1 MGAFSDVFMDEL
13 YLAGERVPSGLYR
26 EIGTGRL
33 VKLDEEDVL
42 PASLDGRVAT
52 YVCVRYTWH
61 EHTNAVTVMESVH
74 RPMESA
80 PRL

>member
-33 VKLDEEDVL
+33 VQLDEEDTL

-52 YVCVRYTWH
+52 YVCMRYTWH
-61 EHTNAVTVMESVH
+61 EHAQAHAAMKKV
-74 RPMESA
+74 RPN
-80 PRL
+80 